1 MADTTSNHCEKPEAG
16 AQFLPISAAVGIEIS
31 AMHASGTGKT
41 TK

>member
-1 MADTTSNHCEKPEAG
+1 MADATSNHCEKPEAG